1 MIYYLSISLSIFHSD
16 IIFEIK
22 ANFKTK
28 NDSNVLSLSYWK
40 NDEAINKN
48 KLKEINLGRKKRDHG
63 LYFEHVQFA

>member
-1 MIYYLSISLSIFHSD
+1 MIYYLSISLYIFHSG

-48 KLKEINLGRKKRDHG
+48 KLEEINLGRRKRDHE
-63 LYFEHVQFA
+63 LYSEHVQFA